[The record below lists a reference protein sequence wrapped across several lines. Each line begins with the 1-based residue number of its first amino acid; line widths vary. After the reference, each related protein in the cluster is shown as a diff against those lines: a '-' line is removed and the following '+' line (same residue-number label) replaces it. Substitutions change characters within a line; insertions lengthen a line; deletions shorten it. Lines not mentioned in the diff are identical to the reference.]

1 MIENPDTKDRVIVI
15 AEAGVN
21 HNGDF
26 DRAVEMIHAAKLAG
40 ADYVKFQTAVP
51 ELVISSIRPKP
62 NIRKK
67 LPAKVRA
74 SWICAVKSICGL
86 KIMPR

>member
-26 DRAVEMIHAAKLAG
+26 DRAVEMRSEERRVGK
-40 ADYVKFQTAVP
+40 
-51 ELVISSIRPKP
+51 E
-62 NIRKK
+62 
-67 LPAKVRA
+67 
-74 SWICAVKSICGL
+74 CGS
-86 KIMPR
+86 